1 MKQDL
6 TEKVFSYPIDFRKIY
21 GKRYQEDLLNLQYGL
36 KKSHS
41 LLTIMFFSESVINN
55 EVLINKIENTNNE
68 IMYIYQD
75 GDMSYI
81 NELLINEMIL
91 RFKC

>member
-1 MKQDL
+1 MN
-6 TEKVFSYPIDFRKIY
+6 SHIY
-21 GKRYQEDLLNLQYGL
+21 LAENNL

-41 LLTIMFFSESVINN
+41 LITIMFISESIINN
-55 EVLINKIENTNNE
+55 EVLINKIENLNNE